1 MSSSDQREL
10 ERALGV
16 PVTACPR
23 AGEFHNLHYRADGI
37 FIKVLDNP
45 ECHRHAVQAAPLA
58 EELVP
63 RTPRLLGHGDLGPDR
78 WWLSY
83 EWVDLAQFEPAPAA
97 VETAGEMLG
106 HLHRASAGMGLDD
119 RLDRLDLRT
128 EIDHRLSVLDRIDG
142 AAADRVRKV
151 RDRFDGVEL
160 TGQSVLLHGD
170 VHWKN
175 FGVDADGRIWWFDW
189 EDAGYGHPLL
199 DFGELADFPLSEPA
213 VRDAFLRGYHRHA
226 EPVYPWPEAMSL
238 VRLHTAAGVLVYA
251 LARDLPKFAQQ
262 GYALLAA
269 LEASPGA

>member
-97 VETAGEMLG
+97 VEMRGRCSATCTGRQRAWDWTIGWTAWTCVPRSTIGCPCWTG
-106 HLHRASAGMGLDD
+106 STARPPTGSGRCATGSTAS
-119 RLDRLDLRT
+119 
-128 EIDHRLSVLDRIDG
+128 S
-142 AAADRVRKV
+142 
-151 RDRFDGVEL
+151 
-160 TGQSVLLHGD
+160 
-170 VHWKN
+170 
-175 FGVDADGRIWWFDW
+175 
-189 EDAGYGHPLL
+189 
-199 DFGELADFPLSEPA
+199 
-213 VRDAFLRGYHRHA
+213 
-226 EPVYPWPEAMSL
+226 
-238 VRLHTAAGVLVYA
+238 
-251 LARDLPKFAQQ
+251 
-262 GYALLAA
+262 
-269 LEASPGA
+269 